1 MFPISFSVGG
11 VMKNGVIYIKSNKI
25 RKLYNMV
32 NWFETQFTI
41 FVFI

>member
-11 VMKNGVIYIKSNKI
+11 VMKNGEMYNKSNKI

-32 NWFETQFTI
+32 NWFEAQFTI